1 MRNGKKEWIAREAV
15 SKQMS
20 ELSECTFAPTINV
33 RSRRIGVSRRYRS
46 TVRERGLEPPWPH
59 SFVFSVMISQSP
71 QSPVSRTSDKWN
83 PHGESALC

>member
-1 MRNGKKEWIAREAV
+1 MQSAQALFQRSMEHAKRKKEWIAREAV

-46 TVRERGLEPPWPH
+46 TVRERGLESPWPH
-59 SFVFSVMISQSP
+59 
-71 QSPVSRTSDKWN
+71 
-83 PHGESALC
+83 